1 MKMRKHVINALWEKL
16 LKVGTE
22 DRISLFGHAASTQMD
37 VIGLNRMET
46 LLHNY

>member
-22 DRISLFGHAASTQMD
+22 DKINLFGHEVSTQMD
-37 VIGLNRMET
+37 VDGLNRMET
-46 LLHNY
+46 LLHKY